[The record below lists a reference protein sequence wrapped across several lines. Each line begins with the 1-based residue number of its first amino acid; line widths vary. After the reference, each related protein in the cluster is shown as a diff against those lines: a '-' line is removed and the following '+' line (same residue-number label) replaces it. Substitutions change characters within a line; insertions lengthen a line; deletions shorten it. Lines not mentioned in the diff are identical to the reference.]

1 MANEPRP
8 NDDEPSAD
16 QSDKPGT
23 EPRPRSAGAAESTP
37 RADGGVEQPTIARE
51 TVSVQEACRLA
62 GFARNRY
69 FHGKLMT
76 ARDMELDQDYHAGRF
91 ETFVQ
96 HVAGEGVVCGLT
108 TTVGQD
114 DEDSNLEVAV
124 SAGFATDCC
133 GRPVVLP
140 DGADE
145 TFTPRDLNTAERVED
160 AATDEGVSLFV
171 RYAQCAAE
179 KVPIKGSEDACG
191 EECTYNRI
199 VDDYGIELRAG
210 APGPKPV
217 RSVDFPEEGD
227 LATYEPGDGAAEDD
241 PGLHAIATSYYESDG
256 ATRPCDESGN
266 PLIFLGHFRATGAG
280 EGVGWERMT
289 DESPRPYVY
298 DNDMLYAAIARH
310 ATDFE
315 NPHDVVATVEGVDP
329 EDGDVDLTADDTID
343 IEARPDDHEVSFA
356 VAQWVLDSII
366 SSINGVEADDEGNVD
381 LVSDSGTVDVDPNAG
396 EDNQLSLDVDEDEL
410 GAIFT
415 LSDVEPDDEGDL
427 ELRSS
432 AEVTVNPMPGDNAI
446 SFGVDEAGLDGI
458 VTSISDVDPDGDGD
472 VELFSDSEILGVEPR
487 GGNRLEITFDE
498 TEVPGT
504 GAVETVHGVPPDD
517 SGDVEFVSP
526 TDTIDPTP
534 DTGANQVELDLTE
547 RIREQLD
554 AHCRYVLDKTLKT
567 TIRSFYRVADVY
579 SENDSIPERAGEI
592 IIVSRDA
599 IKAEAFRQPP
609 KFADAAAEIHDNA
622 EDVLTVVTDDLA
634 TDRTREAYED
644 ALAELEERL
653 PEIGSD
659 DVTCAEAVR
668 LAIALDWVCE
678 TARWLHSEDDPRIVT
693 IPGTDRQIESTIVHD
708 LVRDGRAQ

>member
-1 MANEPRP
+1 MSNEPRP
-8 NDDEPSAD
+8 NNDELSAD
-16 QSDKPGT
+16 QSDKPGA
-23 EPRPRSAGAAESTP
+23 ERRAGPAAATESTP
-37 RADGGVEQPTIARE
+37 RADGGIEQQAIARE
-51 TVSVQEACRLA
+51 TVDVQEACRLA

-91 ETFVQ
+91 ETFLQ

-108 TTVGQD
+108 TTVDQD
-114 DEDSNLEVAV
+114 DDTKVAV
-124 SAGFATDCC
+124 SAGFAIDCC

-145 TFTPRDLNTAERVED
+145 TFTPRELNTAEQVQD
-160 AATDEGVSLFV
+160 AATDEGISLFV
-171 RYAQCAAE
+171 RYAECKAE

-199 VDDYGIELRAG
+199 VEDYEIELRAG

-217 RSVDFPEEGD
+217 RSVDFPEESD
-227 LATYEPGDGAAEDD
+227 LTTYEPGDGAAEDD
-241 PGLHAIATSYYESDG
+241 PGLHRIAMSYYESDG

-266 PLIFLGHFRATGAG
+266 PLVFLGHFRATGVS
-280 EGVGWERMT
+280 EGVGWERVT

-315 NPHDVVATVEGVDP
+315 NPHDVVATVKRVEP

-343 IEARPDDHEVSFA
+343 IEARPDDHEISFA

-366 SSINGVEADDEGNVD
+366 SSINGVEADEEGNVD
-381 LVSDSGTVDVDPNAG
+381 LVSDSGTVDVDPDAG
-396 EDNQLSLDVDEDEL
+396 EDHQLSLDVDEDEL
-410 GAIFT
+410 DAIFT
-415 LSDVEPDDEGDL
+415 LSDVEPDEEGDL

-432 AEVTVNPMPGDNAI
+432 DEVTVNPMPGDNAI
-446 SFGVDEAGLDGI
+446 SFSVDEAGLDGI

-487 GGNRLEITFDE
+487 GSNRLEITFDE
-498 TEVPGT
+498 TEVPGA

-517 SGDVEFVSP
+517 VGDVEFVSP

-534 DTGANQVELDLTE
+534 DTGANQVELDLAE

-579 SENDSIPERAGEI
+579 SETDAIPGIVLEI
-592 IIVSRDA
+592 ISLARDA
-599 IKAEAFRQPP
+599 IEAEVFRRPSE
-609 KFADAAAEIHDNA
+609 FADTAGTIHDIA
-622 EDVLTVVTDDLA
+622 EDIVTVITSDLA
-634 TDRTREAYED
+634 TDPTRDTYED

-653 PEIGSD
+653 AEIDLD

-668 LAIALDWVCE
+668 LAVALDWVCE
-678 TARWLHSEDDPRIVT
+678 TARWLHPEDDPRIVT
-693 IPGTDRQIESTIVHD
+693 IPGTDEEIESPIVHD
-708 LVRDGRAQ
+708 LVGDGRAQ